1 MASGHRK
8 WCYYYSTTPAMGLA
22 IPPISRPGGFTGG
35 FTGIDWIGLPRSQQ
49 PQVPYAAVAVQ
60 RAGGHLAAS

>member
-35 FTGIDWIGLPRSQQ
+35 FTGIDWIGLYPCQ
-49 PQVPYAAVAVQ
+49 PVFRLATDLYAYGDLWA
-60 RAGGHLAAS
+60 